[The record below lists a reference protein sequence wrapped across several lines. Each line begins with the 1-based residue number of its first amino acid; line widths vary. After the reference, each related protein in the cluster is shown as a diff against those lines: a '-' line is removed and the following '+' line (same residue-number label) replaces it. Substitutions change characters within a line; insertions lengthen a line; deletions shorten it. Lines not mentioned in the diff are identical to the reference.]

1 MDLGAPVV
9 LYDGHCGFCRRWSRR
24 LARWDGQGRIRQ
36 VPYQKREGIAGLP
49 VIADADLDR
58 ALHVVLP
65 GGRVACGAHGIIAL
79 LPWLPGGRP
88 LGWLASIPGMASLA
102 DRLYQVVARRRHRL
116 APAGA
121 TCEVR

>member
-1 MDLGAPVV
+1 MVPGVPVV
-9 LYDGHCGFCRRWSRR
+9 LFDGHCGFCRDWSRR
-24 LARWDGQGRIRQ
+24 LARWDRQGRIRQ
-36 VPYQKREGIAGLP
+36 VPYQEREGVTGLP

-65 GGRVACGAHGIIAL
+65 DGRVASGARGIVAL

-88 LGWLASIPGMASLA
+88 LGWLAGIPGMTSLA

-116 APAGA
+116 GPAGA
-121 TCEVR
+121 ACDVR